1 MNEIR
6 DFQLDRAYTRI
17 SNVML
22 EALYQ
27 CKDLKLHEY
36 KLLLCMIRHTN
47 GYNCNERILKNSFLV
62 KETGISK
69 SHICDTIQ
77 LLLKRDII
85 FKKEDSYGI
94 NKESSFWKSNC
105 SVHMEQSSAQVEQKF
120 PPDGTPVPSRWNC
133 DHPQTSSV
141 QDVSVPLKT
150 TLKKELKKD
159 IYKQGSVYG
168 IKPTFQRKRFD
179 PPTRDEWDLYIRQN
193 ARGGSGS

>member
-1 MNEIR
+1 MNKDS
-6 DFQLDRAYTRI
+6 DFQLERAYTRI
-17 SNVML
+17 SNEML

-77 LLLKRDII
+77 SLIKRDVI

-94 NKESSFWKSNC
+94 KKESSFWKSNC
-105 SVHMEQSSAQVEQKF
+105 SVQMEPSSVQGEQKF
-120 PPDGTPVPSRWNC
+120 RPDGTTVPPRRNF
-133 DHPQTSSV
+133 DVPQSITAPSV
-141 QDVSVPLKT
+141 SAPLNT
-150 TLKKELKKD
+150 ELKKELKKD

-168 IKPTFQRKRFD
+168 IKSTFQRKRFE
-179 PPTRDEWDLYIRQN
+179 PPKQDEWDQYIREN
-193 ARGGSGS
+193 AGSGG